1 MIWFEA
7 VKSAALGL
15 DAWPKSISR
24 APLTT
29 RLADAGWYWEE
40 SPCGLRMA
48 HAMMKNRI
56 TKQDWLD
63 KRRQLGL
70 TDPLV
75 TGKPE
80 EWPEDRIDAIGQN
93 GHHPDVYEQA
103 ADSPI
108 GTGLKYD
115 GDKVRMDLLTDGMPR
130 ALEAVGEILTFG
142 AQKYKAHSWKTVEGN
157 TERYNAAKV
166 RHMIARAK
174 GEERDPE
181 SGMLHLAHEACN
193 ALFLLELA
201 LLDAEDEG
209 VKS

>member
-1 MIWFEA
+1 MNRDEVLDKLARDYSVWPVAFGLNMRWTDNGNGSHRWSWVYHDDPEGISSLEWNRRRME
-7 VKSAALGL
+7 LGL
-15 DAWPKSISR
+15 EKATDHEVTPEEDDAWNEK
-24 APLTT
+24 
-29 RLADAGWYWEE
+29 
-40 SPCGLRMA
+40 
-48 HAMMKNRI
+48 
-56 TKQDWLD
+56 
-63 KRRQLGL
+63 
-70 TDPLV
+70 
-75 TGKPE
+75 
-80 EWPEDRIDAIGQN
+80 RIDAIGQN

-142 AQKYKAHSWKTVEGN
+142 AQKYKAHSWKAVEGN

-201 LLDAEDEG
+201 LLAAEDDEED
-209 VKS
+209 S